1 MSAWAQI
8 DVAIHWCEGR
18 VMHARSAVAEHRFV
32 YPIAFLRVPLS
43 QLQSGRR
50 WGGLFGVNRAAVFA
64 LHERDHGARDGS
76 PLLPW
81 LQRLLLEQGVDFPL
95 GEVVLQTFPR
105 LFGYVF
111 NPVSFWFCH
120 DRAGELR
127 AVLCE
132 VNNTFG
138 ESHNYL
144 VRHADLRPL
153 RSGEVL
159 EAQKVFHVS
168 PFFPVAGRY
177 RFRFLAQQGR
187 VGVNI
192 EYREAGQLALLAH
205 VGGRTRPLTATR
217 LLGALLRFPLMTLGV
232 MVRIHWHALHLWRKG
247 AVFHRKPSPPLER
260 TT

>member
-1 MSAWAQI
+1 MH
-8 DVAIHWCEGR
+8 VRGAITR
-18 VMHARSAVAEHRFV
+18 HRFV

-43 QLQSGRR
+43 QLRTGRR
-50 WGGLFGVNRAAVFA
+50 WGGLFGVNRAAVFG

-81 LQRLLLEQGVDFPL
+81 LHRLLAEQGIVIPL

-120 DRAGELR
+120 DKDGQLR
-127 AVLCE
+127 VVLCE

-138 ESHNYL
+138 ETHNYL
-144 VRHADLRPL
+144 VRHPDLRPIVC
-153 RSGEVL
+153 GESL

-168 PFFPVAGRY
+168 PFFPVAGNY
-177 RFRFLAQQGR
+177 RFRFLAKPGQT
-187 VGVNI
+187 GVNI
-192 EYREAGQLALLAH
+192 EYREGGALALIAH
-205 VGGRTRPLTATR
+205 VGGRAHSLSAAR
-217 LLGALLRFPLMTLGV
+217 LLGALLRFPFMTLGV
-232 MVRIHWHALHLWRKG
+232 MVRIHWHALLLWRKG